1 MRLLGPSLLGAGLTS
16 AFTVSPIP
24 TELLLGGVEGCLFR
38 SRLGGAVLGGG
49 GDTGGRGDAEGQSD
63 RLQ

>member
-1 MRLLGPSLLGAGLTS
+1 MRLLGLSLLGA
-16 AFTVSPIP
+16 FMVSPIP
-24 TELLLGGVEGCLFR
+24 AELLLGGVEGCLFR

-49 GDTGGRGDAEGQSD
+49 GDTGGRGDTEGQSD